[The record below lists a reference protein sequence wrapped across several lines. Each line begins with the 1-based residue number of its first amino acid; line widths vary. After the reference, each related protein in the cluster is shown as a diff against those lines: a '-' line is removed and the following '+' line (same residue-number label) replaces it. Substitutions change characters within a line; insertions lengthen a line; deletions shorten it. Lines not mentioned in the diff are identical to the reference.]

1 MDANAGFHYFTDK
14 KADENE
20 SNIIHEKT
28 IKQGETAEFYLG
40 RAFGNIDAGETTF
53 MKTESKYPV
62 YYGKELYSKNPESTD
77 TDENGKISITFDEP
91 GEWYVW
97 VDGAEG
103 IDESE
108 GAIVSS
114 PTYAKITVTGEDIP
128 GDIDGNGKIGNKDVQ
143 LLFKYI
149 SKIDINYDFDI
160 EKFDVNGDGIVN
172 NKDVIMLFNL
182 ASKN

>member
-1 MDANAGFHYFTDK
+1 MDANSGFHYFTDK

-62 YYGKELYSKNPESTD
+62 YYGKELYSKNPKSTD
-77 TDENGKISITFDEP
+77 TDE
-91 GEWYVW
+91 
-97 VDGAEG
+97 
-103 IDESE
+103 
-108 GAIVSS
+108 
-114 PTYAKITVTGEDIP
+114 
-128 GDIDGNGKIGNKDVQ
+128 NGKIGNKDVQ

-160 EKFDVNGDGIVN
+160 EKFDVNDDGIVN

-182 ASKN
+182 SSKS